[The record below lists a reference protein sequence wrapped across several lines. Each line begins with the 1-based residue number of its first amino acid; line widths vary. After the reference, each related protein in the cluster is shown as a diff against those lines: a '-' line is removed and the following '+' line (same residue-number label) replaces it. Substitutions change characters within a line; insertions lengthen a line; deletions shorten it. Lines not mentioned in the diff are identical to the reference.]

1 MAMVEDLGIV
11 ATGILQGIG
20 QNGEPGGFECPEDIR
35 AEHQPRARAWEM
47 SLGNPGVS
55 HARARAWCSSVIASA
70 PSFEAILSGQP
81 LTVAAASV

>member
-1 MAMVEDLGIV
+1 
-11 ATGILQGIG
+11 
-20 QNGEPGGFECPEDIR
+20 
-35 AEHQPRARAWEM
+35 M